1 MKKLQKWTI
10 IIFCMSLIIGG
21 GMTIGLK
28 WKSIGATV
36 IKAIKNE
43 ASEGA
48 NFEAIFTGFTQG
60 MDSGVTEN
68 FWLKEKYIDLYGLV
82 ENLLGR
88 DYIRDANPSNTV
100 VKDTEGNLHFITFP
114 SDHTEPLK
122 GLLEVNETLKES
134 DTPLVFVQAPQ
145 KVIEDHTVLP
155 PSVVDSSKA
164 NTDALLD
171 EFEKEG
177 IDYIDLRENVKEDE
191 LDLSKLFYKTDHH
204 WTTNTAFWAVGEV
217 VDYLNENYNM
227 NLDEEGF
234 YTDLNNYNQT
244 TYKDFF
250 LGSQGRRVGRF
261 YAGVDDYT
269 LITPNFDTDYEVT
282 INKSDSSTTYT
293 GNFEETILKENLLD
307 ESKSVYT
314 NRYASYFGG
323 DYPEVIVKNKLNT
336 SGKKVLIVKDS
347 YALPFSAFLSNM
359 FAETR
364 LVDLRYYKEDLST
377 YINEYKPDLVLY
389 VYKSMKTIQ

>member
-10 IIFCMSLIIGG
+10 IIFCISLIIGG
-21 GMTIGLK
+21 AMTIGLK
-28 WKSIGATV
+28 SKSIGATV
-36 IKAIKNE
+36 IHAIKNQTSE
-43 ASEGA
+43 AVTFEG
-48 NFEAIFTGFTQG
+48 IFTGFTQG

-82 ENLLGR
+82 ERLLGR
-88 DYIRDANPSNTV
+88 DYIRDTNTSYTV

-114 SDHTEPLK
+114 SDYKEPLQ

-134 DTPLVFVQAPQ
+134 DTPLVFVQAPL

-155 PSVVDSSKA
+155 PSVVDYSKA
-164 NTDALLD
+164 NTDALMD
-171 EFEKEG
+171 EFEKDN
-177 IDYIDLRENVKEDE
+177 IDYIDLRENVKEDG
-191 LDLSKLFYKTDHH
+191 LDLSTLFYKTDHH

-227 NLDEEGF
+227 DLDQDGF
-234 YTDLNNYNQT
+234 YTDLDNYTQT

-261 YAGVDDYT
+261 YAGLDDYT

-323 DYPEVIVKNKLNT
+323 DYPEVIIKNKLNT
-336 SGKKVLIVKDS
+336 DGKKVLIIKDS

-364 LVDLRYYKEDLST
+364 LVDLRYYKEDLSS

>member
-1 MKKLQKWTI
+1 MKRLQKWTS
-10 IIFCMSLIIGG
+10 IIFCISLIIGG
-21 GMTIGLK
+21 SMTVGLK
-28 WKSIGATV
+28 FKSIGATV
-36 IKAIKNE
+36 IHSIKDQVSEAITF
-43 ASEGA
+43 EG
-48 NFEAIFTGFTQG
+48 IFTGFTQG

-100 VKDTEGNLHFITFP
+100 VKDTIGNLHFITFP
-114 SDHTEPLK
+114 SDYTEPLQ
-122 GLLEVNETLKES
+122 GLLEVGETLKES
-134 DTPLVFVQAPQ
+134 GTPLVFVQAPQ
-145 KVIEDHTVLP
+145 KVIEDYTVLP

-164 NTDALLD
+164 NTDALID
-171 EFEKEG
+171 AFEEEN

-244 TYKDFF
+244 TYKNFF
-250 LGSQGRRVGRF
+250 LGSQGRRVGKF

-323 DYPEVIVKNKLNT
+323 DYPEVIIKNKLNT
-336 SGKKVLIVKDS
+336 DGKKVLIVKDS

>member
-1 MKKLQKWTI
+1 MKRLQKWTS
-10 IIFCMSLIIGG
+10 IIFCISLIIGG
-21 GMTIGLK
+21 SMTVGLK
-28 WKSIGATV
+28 FKSIGATV
-36 IKAIKNE
+36 IHSIKDQVSE
-43 ASEGA
+43 AVTFEGM
-48 NFEAIFTGFTQG
+48 FTGFTQG
-60 MDSGVTEN
+60 MDSGITEN

-88 DYIRDANPSNTV
+88 AYIRDANPSNTV
-100 VKDTEGNLHFITFP
+100 VKDTTGNLHFITFP
-114 SDHTEPLK
+114 SDYTEPLQ
-122 GLLEVNETLKES
+122 GLLEVDETLKES
-134 DTPLVFVQAPQ
+134 GTPLVFVQAPL
-145 KVIEDHTVLP
+145 KVIEDYTVLP

-164 NTDALLD
+164 NTDALID
-171 EFEKEG
+171 AFEEEN

-244 TYKDFF
+244 TYKNFF
-250 LGSQGRRVGRF
+250 LGSQGRRVGKF

-282 INKSDSSTTYT
+282 INKSDSSTTYI

-323 DYPEVIVKNKLNT
+323 DYPEVIIKNKLNT
-336 SGKKVLIVKDS
+336 DGKKVLIVKDS